1 MSSVI
6 RQEGES
12 QNECFKKIEHVK
24 FSEKQT
30 FFYAVRTCAYQGVKN
45 VRFSENLRCLV
56 FLEHPFWDSPFCLIT
71 DGISM
76 EKIYNITWCIDDIL
90 INWYIDQL
98 INWSIDQSRYIDDQ
112 RILKSDWTRA
122 FWPITYEPKF
132 SQIWGFHK
140 KIENYKIF
148 PSRLLPAKSNNRI
161 LENPIFA
168 SFRKNMN
175 FMSTLSLYVSLISC
189 AITWKANR
197 RKLK

>member
-1 MSSVI
+1 MNVFGNKARGRISKRVFQENWA
-6 RQEGES
+6 RQIFRKTNIFLRRTYVCISRGEKCS
-12 QNECFKKIEHVK
+12 FFGKFEAPCFL
-24 FSEKQT
+24 
-30 FFYAVRTCAYQGVKN
+30 RTPVLRFALLPYYRRYLHGKN
-45 VRFSENLRCLV
+45 LQYHLMY
-56 FLEHPFWDSPFCLIT
+56 W
-71 DGISM
+71 
-76 EKIYNITWCIDDIL
+76 
-90 INWYIDQL
+90 WYIDQL

-189 AITWKANR
+189 AITWKANW

>member
-98 INWSIDQSRYIDDQ
+98 INWSIQIYWWSKNLEIWLDES
-112 RILKSDWTRA
+112 ILAYNLRT
-122 FWPITYEPKF
+122 
-132 SQIWGFHK
+132 
-140 KIENYKIF
+140 KIF
-148 PSRLLPAKSNNRI
+148 PDMRLPQ
-161 LENPIFA
+161 EN
-168 SFRKNMN
+168 
-175 FMSTLSLYVSLISC
+175 
-189 AITWKANR
+189 
-197 RKLK
+197 RKL